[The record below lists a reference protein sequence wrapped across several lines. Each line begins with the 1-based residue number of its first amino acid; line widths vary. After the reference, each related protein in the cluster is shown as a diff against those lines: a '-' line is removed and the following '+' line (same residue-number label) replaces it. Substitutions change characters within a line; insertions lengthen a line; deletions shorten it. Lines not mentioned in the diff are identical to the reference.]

1 VHDVVAVVARAR
13 AVEREGRVAHRVD
26 VEVQRGHRAARGDR
40 VGGVVGVPESRAV
53 VRIVQRLAVRI
64 HGVSEAGFRER
75 HVTGAS
81 AGLRSDGRIDVLEA
95 TLGVG
100 ALLLEHVAVV
110 LV

>member
-1 VHDVVAVVARAR
+1 MVVVVARAR

-40 VGGVVGVPESRAV
+40 VGGVTGVPAPRAV
-53 VRIVQRLAVRI
+53 LRIVQRLAVRI
-64 HGVSEAGFRER
+64 HGVAEVDFRQR
-75 HVTGAS
+75 HVAGAS

-100 ALLLEHVAVV
+100 AMLLEHVAVV